1 MSLLLYLSLLGDNNK
16 RPESSN
22 PRLCPGVLTAL
33 LGADEHSR
41 ALFRRSLIMGDG
53 LDYLRAVESEQGL
66 SLQGLRQ
73 EAADAEERHM
83 SSHAELLEMMTTLLK
98 TSRES
103 EAQQKFGGA
112 QRLPTADT
120 TGRDAVSPSL
130 DLSDDGTGSRK
141 EERGGAAG
149 ADLTGGQLGGRE
161 QDWRVGPQVSSLPL
175 LRGVFVVAYSWANSR
190 WQFLS

>member
-1 MSLLLYLSLLGDNNK
+1 M
-16 RPESSN
+16 
-22 PRLCPGVLTAL
+22 A
-33 LGADEHSR
+33 
-41 ALFRRSLIMGDG
+41 
-53 LDYLRAVESEQGL
+53 
-66 SLQGLRQ
+66 
-73 EAADAEERHM
+73 
-83 SSHAELLEMMTTLLK
+83 TLLAMTRK
-98 TSRES
+98 G
-103 EAQQKFGGA
+103 EAQQKSG
-112 QRLPTADT
+112 REKRIPTADT
-120 TGRDAVSPSL
+120 AGRDAVSPSL